1 MIATYEA
8 PALRMYG
15 SVSALTNSAKCT
27 PGTDAAYSAGDAHI
41 QVTANMPT
49 YADGA
54 TMAWL
59 DGSGTVPSGTECI
72 NLFDGSRFTA
82 G

>member
-8 PALRMYG
+8 PALTMYG

-27 PGTDAAYSAGDAHI
+27 PGSDQVWSASDAHI
-41 QVTANMPT
+41 FVTPSNQT
-49 YADGA
+49 YDDGA
-54 TMAWL
+54 QMQFLTG
-59 DGSGTVPSGTECI
+59 DIVHSGTECI
-72 NLFDGSRFTA
+72 NLFDGSRFIA